1 MEKLIR
7 KLPKTELHLHLDGSL
22 RVKTVLELAEDREIE
37 LPTAD
42 QKGLAEYL
50 QVSEDCDSLAEY
62 LEKFDLPLKVMQTE
76 KALTRVT
83 YELLEDAAWENVK
96 YLEIRFAP
104 LLLTEELRPAE
115 VVEAVLAGV
124 EKGENKYELQAN
136 IILCCMRHQDPSR
149 SIETAQLA
157 VDYSDQGVVGLD
169 LAGDEANFPPEEHE
183 EAFKLAAGAGLH
195 RTVHAGET
203 AGAKNVKKA
212 IDYLNAERIGH
223 GIRSKEDKETLE
235 TIKEAGV
242 TLEICPTSNLHTNA
256 VTDLEQHPIREYYEA
271 GIPITVNTD
280 NRTVS
285 NLTLSQEYLML
296 YREFGF
302 SLAEIQELILSG
314 IKAAFISDKEQ
325 EKLITEFKS
334 EFETIAGIDNKILE

>member
-1 MEKLIR
+1 MKKLLR

-22 RVKTVLELAEDREIE
+22 RVETVLELAEDRGVE
-37 LPTAD
+37 LPTVD
-42 QKGLAEYL
+42 PKELVEYL
-50 QVSEDCDSLAEY
+50 QVSEDCNSLAEY
-62 LEKFDLPLKVMQTE
+62 LEKFELPLKVMQTE

-83 YELLEDAAWENVK
+83 YELLEEAAEENVK

-104 LLLTEELRPAE
+104 LLLTEELSPAE

-124 EKGENKYELQAN
+124 EQGESDYGLQAN

-157 VDYSDQGVVGLD
+157 VDYSDRGVVGLD

-183 EAFKLAAGAGLH
+183 EAFKLATGAGLH
-195 RTVHAGET
+195 RTVHAGEA
-203 AGAKNVKKA
+203 AGAENVKKA

-235 TIKEAGV
+235 TIEETGV
-242 TLEICPTSNLHTNA
+242 TLEICPTSNFHTNA
-256 VTDLEQHPIREYYEA
+256 VTDLKQHPIREYYEA
-271 GIPITVNTD
+271 GIPITINTD

-285 NLTLSQEYLML
+285 DLTLSQEYLML
-296 YREFGF
+296 YREFSF
-302 SLAEIQELILSG
+302 SLAEIQELILNG
-314 IKAAFISDKEQ
+314 IRAAFISNQEQ

-334 EFETIAGIDNKILE
+334 EFETISGVDKRILE